1 MPHLVTFLVFER
13 FGFLDVVGPSDV
25 FTHANQLSG
34 KDLYRLQIAAPRSAV
49 PELSGR
55 RPADVLPSDVL
66 PADAEANKDV
76 GSDTNAASCETGEPL
91 SRHEHPGASGQ
102 VTAESGL
109 RLGIDLYLD
118 EVDETDSLVVSGG
131 FGISDLNATTYADV
145 RRLSAVSTRMASVC
159 TGAFVLAHA
168 GLLDGRRATTHW
180 AYASELA
187 DQFPNVQVV
196 SDELFVRDG
205 PIVTAAG
212 VAAGID
218 LALSIVREDH
228 GHSLAKTIAQRMV
241 LYLERSGGQSQFSE
255 RLTAVAPLAHE
266 DRIQALLEHVAADPT
281 LDHSTSALAGRAGL
295 SERHL
300 ARLFRQ
306 QTGTTP
312 TRWVERVRVDSARE
326 LLEQTAGSI
335 ESVASQSGFGSA
347 DTMRQSFQRVL
358 AISPSQYRSSH
369 GQSVSGGRRGRV

>member
-1 MPHLVTFLVFER
+1 MSHLVTFLVFER

-34 KDLYRLQIAAPRSAV
+34 KDLYRLQIAAPR
-49 PELSGR
+49 PDGRQLSGAQ
-55 RPADVLPSDVL
+55 PADVLPADVL
-66 PADAEANKDV
+66 PRDAEANKNV
-76 GSDTNAASCETGEPL
+76 GSDNSAASCETCDPWTQ
-91 SRHEHPGASGQ
+91 HEHPGASGQ

-118 EVDETDSLVVSGG
+118 EVNQTDSLVVSGG
-131 FGISDLNATTYADV
+131 FGISDVSVTTYADV

-159 TGAFVLAHA
+159 TGAFVFAHA

-180 AYASELA
+180 AYANELA
-187 DQFPNVQVV
+187 DQFPKVEVV

-228 GHSLAKTIAQRMV
+228 GHSLAKSIAQRMV

-255 RLTAVAPLAHE
+255 RLTAVAPLTHE
-266 DRIQALLEHVAADPT
+266 DRIQALLELVAADPT

-312 TRWVERVRVDSARE
+312 TRWVERVRVDRARE

-335 ESVASQSGFGSA
+335 ESIASQSGFGSA

-369 GQSVSGGRRGRV
+369 GQSASAGRRGRA